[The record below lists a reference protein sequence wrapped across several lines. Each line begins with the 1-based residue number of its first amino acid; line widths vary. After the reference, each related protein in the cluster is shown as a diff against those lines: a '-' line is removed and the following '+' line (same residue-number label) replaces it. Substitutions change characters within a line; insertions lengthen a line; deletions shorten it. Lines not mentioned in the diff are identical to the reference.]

1 MSYDGDMKTKLPS
14 HLFDAYDWTES
25 AGELE
30 ELAGLVGAELDR
42 YVAESER
49 NAQENARE
57 FGVPCLVT
65 ASDLRELAEWLA
77 ADAAE
82 AGRKEQSR

>member
-1 MSYDGDMKTKLPS
+1 MNTKLPS

-30 ELAGLVGAELDR
+30 ELAGLTGTELDR

-49 NAQENARE
+49 NAQENAREFRE

-77 ADAAE
+77 ADAME